1 MFSKNAGGSFAIQ
14 SSSGSSMPRSAN
26 SATQSTCTSRTS
38 GSFFAWNNTTALSW
52 KPVNGESTSVSVM
65 SGLSFSNAALNSAM
79 NFSPTSVV
87 FHCDQ
92 RTSVAA
98 SVGVEQSAIAVTT
111 ANENIRMFVP
121 CI

>member
-1 MFSKNAGGSFAIQ
+1 

-26 SATQSTCTSRTS
+26 SATQSTCTSSTS
-38 GSFFAWNNTTALSW
+38 GSFLAWNSTTALSW
-52 KPVNGESTSVSVM
+52 KPVKGESTSVNVM

-98 SVGVEQSAIAVTT
+98 NVGVEQSASAATT

-121 CI
+121 CD